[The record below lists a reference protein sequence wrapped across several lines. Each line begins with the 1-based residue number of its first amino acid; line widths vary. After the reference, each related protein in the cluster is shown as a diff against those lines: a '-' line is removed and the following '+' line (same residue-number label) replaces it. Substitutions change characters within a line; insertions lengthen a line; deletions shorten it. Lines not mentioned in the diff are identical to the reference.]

1 MAGQTHSADARI
13 LNERTLAKNHRRLAE
28 VLRPGASVLDIGCG
42 TGAIT
47 AGIARVAGRVLGV
60 DRDPALIELARKSYA
75 APNLSFLEA
84 DVTRLEI
91 SERFDIVNAAR
102 VLQWVDNPGAGVRR
116 MAATT
121 VVGGMVVVLDY
132 NHADNRLDPEPPPEF
147 ARFYQAFLDWRTSHG
162 WDNRMGDHLPALFEA
177 AGLTEVSST
186 VEDEVT
192 STSLWPHVLETL
204 GPQMVVEGALSE
216 AERVEALA
224 ALTGYCAT
232 ALRAQTLVLRSVTG
246 RR

>member
-60 DRDPALIELARKSYA
+60 DRDRVLIEQARNSNKE
-75 APNLSFLEA
+75 PNLSFLEA
-84 DVTRLEI
+84 DVTRLDI
-91 SERFDIVNAAR
+91 GERFDFVTAAR
-102 VLQWVDNPGAGVRR
+102 VLQWVGNPGAAIRR

-121 VVGGMVVVLDY
+121 VPGGMVVVLDY
-132 NHADNRLDPEPPPEF
+132 NHEDNRLAPEPPLEF
-147 ARFYQAFLDWRTSHG
+147 ALFYRSFLDWRAGHG
-162 WDNRMGDHLPALFEA
+162 WDNRMGDNLPGLFEA
-177 AGLTEVSST
+177 AGLSGICST

-192 STSLWPHVLETL
+192 ATSIWPHVIESL
-204 GPQMVVEGALSE
+204 GPQMVLEGALSDQ
-216 AERVEALA
+216 ERQAALA
-224 ALTGYCAT
+224 AMNAFSAADLSE
-232 ALRAQTLVLRSVTG
+232 QTLVLRAVTG
-246 RR
+246 VR